1 MRLHARRVLGIAL
14 LFAVTAVAFA
24 ADAKDEAVK
33 KDRKRF
39 EGTWQVVS
47 LTVDGNKAAEGDAKK
62 ISVVNEADGKWA
74 IEVDGKVAARGTSK
88 IDPTKKPRAVDL
100 TVTEGDSK
108 GKTALGI
115 YQFEAD
121 TRTVCYAQPG
131 KERPAEFSS
140 TVVSGHILVVLK
152 RLKK

>member
-1 MRLHARRVLGIAL
+1 LAIGYLRI
-14 LFAVTAVAFA
+14 
-24 ADAKDEAVK
+24 
-33 KDRKRF
+33 
-39 EGTWQVVS
+39 
-47 LTVDGNKAAEGDAKK
+47 KAAEKDAKK
-62 ISVVNEADGKWA
+62 ISVINEADGKWA

-131 KERPAEFSS
+131 KERPAAFSS
-140 TVVSGHILVVLK
+140 TVGSGHILVVLK